1 MKIPSLASDCS
12 APYCSCV
19 DADLLGASKL
29 DVHFTI
35 LPLVLMLTFWAHP
48 NWPSTLLFYLCG
60 RKPSVV
66 QYIFPLY
73 YPSFDY
79 WRSLFSDCIPADK

>member
-29 DVHFTI
+29 AVHFTI
-35 LPLVLMLTFWAHP
+35 LPMWKETKRCSVHIPFLLSFLRLLAQLVF
-48 NWPSTLLFYLCG
+48 
-60 RKPSVV
+60 R
-66 QYIFPLY
+66 LY
-73 YPSFDY
+73 SG
-79 WRSLFSDCIPADK
+79 

>member
-29 DVHFTI
+29 AVHFTI
-35 LPLVLMLTFWAHP
+35 LPMWKETKRCSVHIPFFLFW
-48 NWPSTLLFYLCG
+48 
-60 RKPSVV
+60 
-66 QYIFPLY
+66 I
-73 YPSFDY
+73 
-79 WRSLFSDCIPADK
+79 